1 MEHHK
6 IKNISEIQKGSC
18 TDCFRYHNCPRMAG
32 INVCYSLIK
41 VFKEDGKVVRQV
53 KLIPDEETELYSE
66 KE

>member
-1 MEHHK
+1 
-6 IKNISEIQKGSC
+6 
-18 TDCFRYHNCPRMAG
+18 MAG